1 MTSTLSLSLL
11 NEHHFRELSFVEVQ
25 YPSGLAMGSHSHA
38 SAALIFNRKGII
50 QVDCQGR
57 SRITH
62 PSTLT
67 FVPAHEPHAN
77 FVHEEGHTFEIIL
90 HTPWMERL
98 RQSIKFIETSVD
110 VSGGPAIWLAMR
122 LYQELQ
128 HSDDLTP
135 LAVEGLTMELL
146 AQVLRDT
153 GVVNDARTRVPQWL
167 GQVKDF
173 LHAHFNDGPSLET
186 IASAVGVHP
195 AHLTRAFRQHYHC
208 TLGDY
213 ARRLR
218 VNYACHLLSTSEM
231 PLSQVALE
239 AGFAD
244 QGHFSRTFKALT
256 TTTPAQYRNLSGRA
270 VLR

>member
-1 MTSTLSLSLL
+1 MS
-11 NEHHFRELSFVEVQ
+11 
-25 YPSGLAMGSHSHA
+25 SHSHEF
-38 SAALIFNRKGII
+38 AALIFNRKGII

-57 SRITH
+57 RRITH

-77 FVHEEGHTFEIIL
+77 YVHEEGHTLEIIL
-90 HTPWMERL
+90 HPPWVERL
-98 RQSIKFIETSVD
+98 RQSTKFVEISVD
-110 VSGGPAIWLAMR
+110 VCGGPAIWLAMR
-122 LYQELQ
+122 LHQELQ

-153 GVVNDARTRVPQWL
+153 GVNDAKTRVPHWL
-167 GQVKDF
+167 GQVKDY
-173 LHAHFNDGPSLET
+173 LHAHFIDSPSLET
-186 IASAVGVHP
+186 IAAAVGVHP

-218 VNYACHLLSTSEM
+218 VDYACHLLCTSEM
-231 PLSQVALE
+231 PLSQIALE
-239 AGFAD
+239 SGFAD
-244 QGHFSRTFKALT
+244 QGHFSRTFKAVT

-270 VLR
+270 VLK